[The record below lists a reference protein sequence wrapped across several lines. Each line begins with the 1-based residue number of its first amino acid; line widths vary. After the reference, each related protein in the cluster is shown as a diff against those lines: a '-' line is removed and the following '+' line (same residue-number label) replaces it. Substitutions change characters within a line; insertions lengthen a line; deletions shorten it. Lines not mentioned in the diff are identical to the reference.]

1 MEVSEYMKYSAAA
14 IVSSLLVLSCA
25 LPVWAAAKHVYRD
38 ADSGFCVQTVNP
50 VMEYASKYSYGYQE
64 NNSVTD
70 SLTSIAAIPADVV
83 EKKTGQPFTTREF
96 MARLSLEANKKATD
110 KPDYLLFQPET
121 YAYTTALNT
130 KIEDSL
136 FHIFDQEYLKGAK
149 LSYGTKTVGK
159 RDYYII
165 SMQYPGSLKED
176 KTVEKNA
183 MDVQVFLT
191 SENNILYVAESFCSA
206 EPVAK
211 EKKTSTANDTNIK
224 KEYETKGINMETA
237 EIAMQ
242 DPHAVHKALLPLTD
256 SSLSDPKIQ
265 NELKKER
272 DVILKGFS
280 FFKPEKAAKPFG
292 MEDPTL
298 NQFITLPDQ
307 WIYTKFAPEIKDKDG
322 LKLNIAWAAPY
333 TMVANMVTQYS
344 LKDAVADLKPEDFY
358 ALYDESVLLAS
369 YSFKK
374 KNKDHENFAEELF
387 KVPQSEMQE
396 ALDKMLPEL
405 TKNEKVKEHAIF
417 SNPKASVTNDGNQI
431 KLRFDTNVK
440 VVSKFDFLAH
450 SLLSGTR
457 DNGIFSL
464 YIVKGDRMKTQP
476 AADIADTV
484 RLLPE
489 K

>member
-1 MEVSEYMKYSAAA
+1 MKNSAAA

-25 LPVWAAAKHVYRD
+25 LPVCAAAKHVYRD
-38 ADSGFCVQTVNP
+38 ADSGFSVQTVNP
-50 VMEYASKYSYGYQE
+50 VMEYASKYSYGFQE
-64 NNSVTD
+64 NISATD

-96 MARLSLEANKKATD
+96 MAKLALEANKKSAD
-110 KPDYLLFQPET
+110 RPDYVLFQPET

-130 KIEDSL
+130 KMEESL
-136 FHIFDQEYLKGAK
+136 FHIFDQEDLKGAK

-165 SMQYPGSLKED
+165 SMQYPGTLKED

-211 EKKTSTANDTNIK
+211 EKKASASDNDTNIK
-224 KEYETKGINMETA
+224 KEYETKGINIETA
-237 EIAMQ
+237 ETAMQ

-256 SSLSDPKIQ
+256 SSLSDPKFQ
-265 NELKKER
+265 KDLKKER
-272 DVILKGFS
+272 DVILKSFS

-292 MEDPTL
+292 MEDPAL
-298 NQFITLPDQ
+298 NQFVTLPDQ

-322 LKLNIAWAAPY
+322 LRLNVAWAAPY
-333 TMVANMVTQYS
+333 TMVANMVSQYS
-344 LKDAVADLKPEDFY
+344 LKEAAADLKPEEIY

-374 KNKDHENFAEELF
+374 KNKDYENFAEELF
-387 KVPQSEMQE
+387 KVPQSEMQK
-396 ALDKMLPEL
+396 ALEKMLPEL
-405 TKNEKVKEHAIF
+405 TKNEKIKEHAIF

-431 KLRFDTNVK
+431 KLHFDTNVK
-440 VVSKFDFLAH
+440 VVNKFDFLTH

-457 DNGIFSL
+457 ENGVFSL
-464 YIVKGDRMKTQP
+464 YIAKGDRMKTQS
-476 AADIADTV
+476 AANLADSV

>member
-1 MEVSEYMKYSAAA
+1 MKNSAAA

-25 LPVWAAAKHVYRD
+25 LPVCAAAKHVYRD
-38 ADSGFCVQTVNP
+38 ADSGFSVQTVNP
-50 VMEYASKYSYGYQE
+50 VMEYASKYSYGFQE
-64 NNSVTD
+64 NISATD

-96 MARLSLEANKKATD
+96 MAKLALEANKKSAD
-110 KPDYLLFQPET
+110 RPDYVLFQPET

-130 KIEDSL
+130 KMEESL
-136 FHIFDQEYLKGAK
+136 FHIFDQEDLKGAK

-165 SMQYPGSLKED
+165 SMQYPGTLKED

-211 EKKTSTANDTNIK
+211 EKKASAANDTNIK
-224 KEYETKGINMETA
+224 KEYETKGINIETA
-237 EIAMQ
+237 ETAMQ

-256 SSLSDPKIQ
+256 SSLSDPKFQ
-265 NELKKER
+265 KDLKKER
-272 DVILKGFS
+272 DVILKSFS

-292 MEDPTL
+292 MEDPAL
-298 NQFITLPDQ
+298 NQFVTLPDQ

-322 LKLNIAWAAPY
+322 LRLNVAWAAPY
-333 TMVANMVTQYS
+333 TMVANMVSQYS
-344 LKDAVADLKPEDFY
+344 LKDAAADLKPEEIY

-374 KNKDHENFAEELF
+374 KNKDYENFAEELF
-387 KVPQSEMQE
+387 KVPQSEMQK
-396 ALDKMLPEL
+396 ALEKMLPEL
-405 TKNEKVKEHAIF
+405 TKNEKIKEHAIF

-431 KLRFDTNVK
+431 KLHFDTNVK
-440 VVSKFDFLAH
+440 VDNKFDFLTR

-464 YIVKGDRMKTQP
+464 YIAKGDRMKTQS
-476 AADIADTV
+476 AANLADTV